1 MSRPPDS
8 APDGSLSPSSNA
20 RDDPFR
26 VPEGRLT
33 LAPACTRVLSLS
45 GGGYRGLYTARLLAR
60 IEESDKFGAG
70 SAVPIGARFDM
81 IAGTSVGGILAAG
94 LAAGV
99 AARELYAMLAQWG
112 PSIFPKL
119 LLRKLK
125 KLVSKTVYD
134 AGPLEAAIVACLDGW
149 AGKTLAEIDKPLML
163 TTVSWS
169 LGELRLLRS
178 RGLAGDDADTCTLLQ
193 AARATSA
200 APAHFPA
207 LMLDDDW
214 HLDGG
219 LAANCPDAHALG
231 EAQRRG
237 VPVRMLGVGTTGVQ
251 HKSVPS
257 RLPLRGLYWA
267 QPALDLAMQAQ
278 ERMAQAT
285 CMRELKASYLH
296 LDSEAGGDQQILRDL
311 DVATPDATVALT
323 RLADQRFEALVARP
337 DETRRLRFIMGDG
350 ET

>member
-1 MSRPPDS
+1 MNSPP
-8 APDGSLSPSSNA
+8 
-20 RDDPFR
+20 DDPFR

-33 LAPACTRVLSLS
+33 PAPACTRVLRLS

-70 SAVPIGARFDM
+70 PIGARFDM
-81 IAGTSVGGILAAG
+81 IAGTSVGGILAVG

-99 AARELYAMLAQWG
+99 PARDLYALLAQRG

-119 LLRKLK
+119 SLRKLQKLFSK
-125 KLVSKTVYD
+125 KVY
-134 AGPLEAAIVACLDGW
+134 AAEPLEEAIVACLGDW
-149 AGKTLAEIDKPLML
+149 ASKSLAEIDKPLML

-178 RGLAGDDADTCTLLQ
+178 RGLAGDEADTCSLLE
-193 AARATSA
+193 AARASSA

-207 LMLDDDW
+207 LMFDDDW
-214 HLDGG
+214 HVDGG

-231 EAQRRG
+231 EAARRG

-267 QPALDLAMQAQ
+267 QPALDLSMQAQ

-285 CMRELKASYLH
+285 CTRELKAGYLH
-296 LDSEAGGDQQILRDL
+296 LNSEAGGDQQILRDL
-311 DVATPDATVALT
+311 DVATSDATTALT

-350 ET
+350 EI